1 MLTSSRGDRVEELIH
16 LHADVGDQSGQR
28 RHSAADSLGIYLTAH
43 PKIGRRDHARNC
55 ISNIHPPG
63 GLDYHR
69 ATDTLTHLMT
79 QARRLGIT
87 GTTLK
92 DDLPTLPEGSA
103 GSG

>member
-1 MLTSSRGDRVEELIH
+1 VLGH
-16 LHADVGDQSGQR
+16 Q
-28 RHSAADSLGIYLTAH
+28 AAG
-43 PKIGRRDHARNC
+43 
-55 ISNIHPPG
+55 HPPG

-103 GSG
+103 GVGIGGFRRGRVVRAACSVTMGGCGPRMRRSRSWNGRPERLLAI